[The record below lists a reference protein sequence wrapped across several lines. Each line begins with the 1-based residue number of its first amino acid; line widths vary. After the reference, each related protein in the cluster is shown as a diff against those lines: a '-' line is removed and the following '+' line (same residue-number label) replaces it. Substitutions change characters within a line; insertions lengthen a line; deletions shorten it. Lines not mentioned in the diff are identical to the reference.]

1 MRVTNILLL
10 EQHLM
15 PDYAHPAHP
24 TNTHTH
30 TNKKD
35 AVCLMTSANP
45 TSSPRNLFSNSYYDE
60 CASFPITQ
68 LPKNNTKIHSISLDS
83 SHKPNSTVPVFNKSK
98 KSITGL
104 PEKVCRYSG
113 LFLLK
118 TNSTSTSK
126 GRECQAVSSII
137 INVSSYFIKYAGLS
151 TFD

>member
-1 MRVTNILLL
+1 
-10 EQHLM
+10 M
-15 PDYAHPAHP
+15 PTQP
-24 TNTHTH
+24 TPQTHTH
-30 TNKKD
+30 SHQQKGR
-35 AVCLMTSANP
+35 CLPDDLCQSHLQSTQP
-45 TSSPRNLFSNSYYDE
+45 FFSNSHYDE

-137 INVSSYFIKYAGLS
+137 INVSSYFIRYARLS